1 MKCNYKPPK
10 LTKEERLELTAS
22 TKSTLPYIVR
32 LQIKNRYPEEMI
44 IEEDE
49 DRNGTET

>member
-44 IEEDE
+44 EEDE